1 MAIQKLAV
9 FSLALAMALT
19 ARADVFRGRVVD
31 AKNQPIANAEVLVQS
46 SQEDQPEFAY
56 STLHTDAQ
64 GNFSAT
70 LAHSSYSADYFGRIY
85 AVASGMAPNC
95 VPITT
100 INKYKTTILQLL
112 PAETISGRVTDQ
124 KGKPAAKVAVQLT
137 GVSIKSTFPNVYL
150 GGMPWAKRYEAVTDK
165 NGHWQIEGVPSGM
178 KASVS
183 IDDPRFVKM
192 QWDAF
197 PGAPSATTIR
207 PGANLTGRVVDDKGN
222 PLAKVSVGARTQDY
236 SSGGSAVSA
245 ADGSYR
251 ITGLASGLYT
261 ISARVSDKKLVTSG
275 IANQTA
281 QEGQTEKVPDVIMIP
296 GAIIT
301 GQVVNQRTD
310 KPVIGVSIN
319 GANVYDSTDAD
330 GRYSLRVPPGA
341 VHVSAVYAP
350 STNTEPDIYVGIDNS
365 AVDITVIEGQTVTQ
379 NFALDPG
386 ETASGIAVDRQ
397 GKPVAGAIITV
408 GSSNMFGTN
417 STITGADGRWKV
429 QGLEQGNMDV
439 QAQTPWAIVKPMKVT
454 LPQTGDVHV
463 VLQKIKELPPSGRV
477 VGINNKPLAGVT
489 LQLGY
494 ISADATTGMS
504 ERSYSSVISDS
515 KGNLQFFPPFGTT
528 SIIVTKVEN
537 PDYTLASAG
546 KWNAK
551 TRRLSDIVLDRL
563 NNVVRGRVLD
573 ERGKPAA
580 NIRVEAAGFEKAVAQ
595 TNKSGEF
602 VLTGLPHQ
610 QVTVLAIGKSTFG
623 STIPKNTNAELHLM
637 PLRRNLPS
645 QKQSLDLL
653 ANLWRSTTDKTFP
666 QRPQMMGEIA
676 KSDPARALALLK
688 NVNGKIPVSQISS
701 LASALREMKSQDVQT
716 ALDNIDGKVSAYQV
730 YYVIASLSQKFP
742 ALALQWGGA
751 HLDAVTQDDD
761 RVQVLCQLAKL
772 AAGTNNALAQKYFSQ
787 AAALAQIFPAPTQKT
802 YSSDESLESPIGK
815 FLCTRI
821 FMAGAAAKVHPQQ
834 TRQWMEQIFPYSV
847 DPNRGTRNDYDWAR
861 DLMAQELAVSAP
873 EEVELLMQNS
883 TDRMKIME
891 IGSAVR
897 TALYE
902 KNVNT
907 AQHWLD
913 QLTQMYTQNKQ
924 PATANESLNLTWG
937 LGAAAREMI
946 DAVGPKDP
954 ARAMKLARLVEDNAQ
969 TGRSLLLAGQYQ
981 SKETKLKAWN
991 EAFNLLKYA
1000 PQSGKLTSIL
1010 ASKIYDLDTAR
1021 GKVLLDQLLQSNSHP
1036 DQNSSYQ
1043 GDLQAS
1049 DLAAAIARYQPITS
1063 WQMLQNSWAVTAKN
1077 PQAQWVD
1084 YVDLAVAMS
1093 AVDFTQSM
1101 QWARHISATM
1111 GVWGSTTSYPAS
1123 NYAQYK
1129 ILKKTLASSKGNLLL
1144 SSDVF

>member
-1 MAIQKLAV
+1 MMRTAIQKLAV

-19 ARADVFRGRVVD
+19 ARADVFQGRVVD

-46 SQEDQPEFAY
+46 TQEDQPEFAY
-56 STLHTDAQ
+56 STLYTDAQ

-70 LAHSSYSADYFGRIY
+70 LTPSSYSADYFGRIY
-85 AVASGMAPNC
+85 AVAPRMAPNC
-95 VPITT
+95 VPVTA
-100 INKYKTTILQLL
+100 INKYKTTVIQLL
-112 PAETISGRVTDQ
+112 PAETISGHVTDQ
-124 KGKPAAKVAVQLT
+124 KGKPVAKVAVQLT

-165 NGHWQIEGVPSGM
+165 NGHWQIKGVPSGM

-207 PGANLTGRVVDDKGN
+207 PGANLTGRVVDNNGN
-222 PLAKVSVGARTQDY
+222 PVAKVSIGARTQDY
-236 SSGGSAVSA
+236 SSGGSAITA

-251 ITGLASGLYT
+251 ITGLASGMYT

-301 GQVVNQRTD
+301 GQVVNQKTG

-341 VHVSAVYAP
+341 VHVSASAP
-350 STNTEPDIYVGIDNS
+350 GRFIQTNNDADL
-365 AVDITVIEGQTVTQ
+365 TVQEGQTVTQ

-397 GKPVAGAIITV
+397 GKPVAGAVIMID
-408 GSSNMFGTN
+408 SHLRFDMFGTN
-417 STITGADGRWKV
+417 SAITGADGRWKV
-429 QGLEQGNMDV
+429 QGLEQGNMEV
-439 QAQTPWAIVKPMKVT
+439 QAQTPWAIVQPMKVT
-454 LPQTGDVHV
+454 LPQTGDVRV
-463 VLQKIKELPPSGRV
+463 VLQKITELPPSGRV

-494 ISADATTGMS
+494 ITADTNTGTS

-515 KGNLQFFPPFGTT
+515 KGNLQFFPPFGVT
-528 SIIVTKVEN
+528 SIIVNKVSS
-537 PDYTLASAG
+537 PDYILASGG

-551 TRRLSDIVLDRL
+551 TRHLSDIVLDRL

-573 ERGKPAA
+573 ERGKPAS
-580 NIRVEAAGFEKAVAQ
+580 NIRVEAAGFEKAVTQ
-595 TNKSGEF
+595 TDKSGNF
-602 VLTGLPHQ
+602 VLTGLSHQ
-610 QVTVLAIGKSTFG
+610 QVTLLAIGKSTFG
-623 STIPKNTNAELHLM
+623 STIPKSSTAELHLM
-637 PLRRNLPS
+637 PLRRNFPS
-645 QKQSLDLL
+645 QKQTLDLL
-653 ANLWRSTTDKTFP
+653 ANLWRGTTDKTFP
-666 QRPQMMGEIA
+666 QRTQIMADIA
-676 KSDPARALALLK
+676 KSDPVRAVALLK
-688 NVNGKIPVSQISS
+688 NANGKIPVSQITS
-701 LASALREMKSQDVQT
+701 LASALREMKSPDIKN
-716 ALDNIDGKVSAYQV
+716 ALNDIEGKVSAYQV

-742 ALALQWGGA
+742 TQALQWGGA
-751 HLDAVTQDDD
+751 HLNDLTQDDD

-772 AAGTNNALAQKYFSQ
+772 AAGTNTALAQKYFSQ
-787 AAALAQIFPAPTQKT
+787 AAALAQNFSAPAQKT

-834 TRQWMEQIFPYSV
+834 TRQWMEQIFPYAV

-873 EEVELLMQNS
+873 EEVELLIQHS
-883 TDRMKIME
+883 TDRMKTLE
-891 IGSAVR
+891 LGSAVR

-902 KNVNT
+902 KNVKT

-913 QLTQMYTQNKQ
+913 QLTEMYQQNKQ
-924 PATANESLNLTWG
+924 PATANKSLNLTWG

-946 DAVGPKDP
+946 DAIGSKDP
-954 ARAMKLARLVEDNAQ
+954 ARAMKLARLVDDNAQ

-1010 ASKIYDLDTAR
+1010 ASKIYDLDPAR
-1021 GKVLLDQLLQSNSHP
+1021 GKVLLDQLLQSNSHL

-1049 DLAAAIARYQPITS
+1049 DLATAIARYQPITS

-1084 YVDLAVAMS
+1084 YVDLTVAMS
-1093 AVDFTQSM
+1093 AVDFAQSI

-1111 GVWGSTTSYPAS
+1111 GVWGSTTPYPAS

-1129 ILKKTLASSKGNLLL
+1129 ILKKTLADSKNQLLQ
-1144 SSDVF
+1144 SRDVF